1 MIKQLVDCGLNT
13 KTCCALDELGYSQL
27 GTALILTLTGGTA
40 VLGLVRGKLL
50 LPTLI
55 AMPQTQALDKLDSSD
70 QAIYRNASDKPW

>member
-1 MIKQLVDCGLNT
+1 MIKQQLDCGLNT

-27 GTALILTLTGGTA
+27 GTALILTLT
-40 VLGLVRGKLL
+40 GLVRGKLL